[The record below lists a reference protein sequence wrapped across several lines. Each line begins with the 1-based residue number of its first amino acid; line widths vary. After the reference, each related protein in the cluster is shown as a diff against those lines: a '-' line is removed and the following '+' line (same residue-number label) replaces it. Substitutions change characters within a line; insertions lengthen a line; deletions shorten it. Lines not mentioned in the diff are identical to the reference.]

1 MCSIK
6 AKKYSTIYGGGET
19 EVLVIKL
26 QFVVA
31 HLCAKVTR
39 NKLRGNF
46 FLAKNHALIL
56 NKTIHLHKMILYHP
70 ARLSILLKNYYIS
83 FYRIDVVNLN
93 STTSKCLLCRHIL
106 PVMTDAI
113 SKVCD
118 ISKGFHNKYRIHSYT
133 QSSVEFWLSM
143 QSRLLLNFLNFPLIQ
158 TFLKGNKFRRS
169 MNLLRNEHLNTS
181 SNWF

>member
-56 NKTIHLHKMILYHP
+56 NKTTP
-70 ARLSILLKNYYIS
+70 AQNDFVPPSAAVYFAKKQLFLFIELMLL
-83 FYRIDVVNLN
+83 
-93 STTSKCLLCRHIL
+93 T
-106 PVMTDAI
+106 
-113 SKVCD
+113 
-118 ISKGFHNKYRIHSYT
+118 
-133 QSSVEFWLSM
+133 
-143 QSRLLLNFLNFPLIQ
+143 
-158 TFLKGNKFRRS
+158 
-169 MNLLRNEHLNTS
+169 
-181 SNWF
+181 